1 MMNLEE
7 LDPRYVL
14 YGALSVLDN
23 RLQACQNK
31 AYPDMT
37 MKQHFLLVSVNLFGD
52 DYPTLKQAGDLLGCS
67 YQNVKRLA
75 DQLEAKGYL
84 HIRPDAADKRKLRLV
99 PTSKFQELD
108 AEKNHLAEQFMSQL
122 YTDVSEEELRIT
134 LKTIRKMTGNIT
146 EDA

>member
-1 MMNLEE
+1 MNLEE

-14 YGALSVLDN
+14 HGALSVLDN
-23 RLQACQNK
+23 RLQACQSH

-37 MKQHFLLVSVNLFGD
+37 MKQHFLLVSVNLFGN

-84 HIRPDAADKRKLRLV
+84 HIQPDSADKRKLHLV

-108 AEKNHLAEQFMSQL
+108 AEKNHLAEQFMDRL
-122 YTDVSEEELRIT
+122 YTDVSEDELRIT
-134 LKTIRKMTGNIT
+134 LKTIQKMTSNIT

>member
-23 RLQACQNK
+23 RLQACQNN

-84 HIRPDAADKRKLRLV
+84 HIQSDAADKRKLRLV
-99 PTSKFQELD
+99 PTPKFRELD
-108 AEKNHLAEQFMSQL
+108 AEKNHLAEQFMDRL
-122 YTDVSEEELRIT
+122 YAGVSEEELGIT

>member
-1 MMNLEE
+1 MNLEE

-23 RLQACQNK
+23 RLQACQNN

-52 DYPTLKQAGDLLGCS
+52 DFPTLKQAGDLLGCS

-84 HIRPDAADKRKLRLV
+84 RILADAADKRKLRLV
-99 PTSKFQELD
+99 PTSKFKELD

-122 YTDVSEEELRIT
+122 YSGVSDEDLRTT
-134 LKTIRKMTGNIT
+134 LKTIQKMTCNIS

>member
-1 MMNLEE
+1 MNFENM
-7 LDPRYVL
+7 DQRFVL

-37 MKQHFLLVSVNLFGD
+37 IKQHFLLVSVNLFGGE
-52 DYPTLKQAGDLLGCS
+52 YPTLKQAGELLGCS

-75 DQLEAKGYL
+75 EQLQSKGYL
-84 HIRPDAADKRKLRLV
+84 NIQEDEVDRRKLRLV

-108 AEKNHLAEQFMSQL
+108 VEKNHLAEQFMDQL
-122 YTDVSEEELRIT
+122 FTDVSSEEMRIT
-134 LKTIRKMTGNIT
+134 LNTIRKMTSNIS
-146 EDA
+146 EEA